1 MELTARLRA
10 VAEQVPRDAK
20 FADIGTD
27 HGYLPLWLILNGV
40 IDSAIAADLREGPLQ
55 RARET
60 AARYAR
66 QTRLSFRLCDGLS
79 GIAPEEADVIAIAG
93 MGGETIAAILDAAPW
108 TKKPGKTLLLQP
120 MTAQPELRQWLF
132 SHDYTIQS
140 ERIAKEGKRFYSI
153 LTVTGGKMPPLTP
166 GELWAGK
173 QSCDALRGEFLDN
186 VSAKADKALQGHLEA
201 ARPDEAEID
210 RLRAVLAE
218 TRAMKEEWKR
228 GSHA

>member
-10 VAEQVPRDAK
+10 VAEQVPRGAR

-40 IDSAIAADLREGPLQ
+40 VDSAIAADLREGPLE

-60 AARYAR
+60 AARYGRQAR
-66 QTRLSFRLCDGLS
+66 VSLRLCDGLS

-108 TKKPGKTLLLQP
+108 TGERGKTLLLQP

-132 SHDYTIQS
+132 THGYTIQS

-173 QSCDALRGEFLDN
+173 QSRDALRGEFLDS
-186 VSAKADKALQGHLEA
+186 VSAKAGKALQGHLEA

-210 RLRAVLAE
+210 RLRAVL
-218 TRAMKEEWKR
+218 TDLRDMKEEWKR
-228 GSHA
+228 GGHA